1 MRIGICDDDK
11 GVREKI
17 ESYCREYE
25 KINGCSFQYSS
36 YESGEEVLLQAKE
49 GKEDID
55 LLFLDIEMKGIDGIE
70 VMKQIKNL
78 SFVWRIVF
86 VSSHE
91 ESVFDV
97 FSIKTL
103 GFVRKPFSYEDIA
116 KWLQEA
122 YKKYKEKVVV
132 EFNMNGEKKLVAA
145 EDIIYLSGEKNYT
158 TVVTTKERFIVYGNL
173 KAWEE
178 KMRKINIIRVHKSFL
193 VSLMHIKGIKDSISL
208 LNQTD
213 LIPIGRKYK
222 EQCKQLYT
230 NYLFQAMKE
239 GSLF

>member
-86 VSSHE
+86 VS
-91 ESVFDV
+91 
-97 FSIKTL
+97 
-103 GFVRKPFSYEDIA
+103 
-116 KWLQEA
+116 
-122 YKKYKEKVVV
+122 
-132 EFNMNGEKKLVAA
+132 
-145 EDIIYLSGEKNYT
+145 
-158 TVVTTKERFIVYGNL
+158 
-173 KAWEE
+173 
-178 KMRKINIIRVHKSFL
+178 
-193 VSLMHIKGIKDSISL
+193 
-208 LNQTD
+208 
-213 LIPIGRKYK
+213 
-222 EQCKQLYT
+222 
-230 NYLFQAMKE
+230 
-239 GSLF
+239 